1 MHMRDSRNDVV
12 NNVAFVQY
20 AFDGK
25 EENVCEKPH
34 QNTKKGKAPSYT
46 RTKSSVVR
54 NIDTNLT
61 WMGPKE
67 AVFQATRETGGVMK
81 AESMSDL
88 PRGDRQCYFRNSV
101 IKASLPTYFQGKEK
115 DDELL
120 DVILKMKTDDE
131 RFGRNITLEKEN
143 LTIVLVTE
151 N

>member
-1 MHMRDSRNDVV
+1 MRDSRNDVV

-34 QNTKKGKAPSYT
+34 KNTKKGKAPSYT

-54 NIDTNLT
+54 NIDT
-61 WMGPKE
+61 K
-67 AVFQATRETGGVMK
+67 MK

-88 PRGDRQCYFRNSV
+88 PRGDRQCYYRNSV

>member
-1 MHMRDSRNDVV
+1 MRDSRNDVV

-67 AVFQATRETGGVMK
+67 AVFLACSRRSDTG
-81 AESMSDL
+81 
-88 PRGDRQCYFRNSV
+88 
-101 IKASLPTYFQGKEK
+101 
-115 DDELL
+115 
-120 DVILKMKTDDE
+120 E
-131 RFGRNITLEKEN
+131 RCKVKGSAKK
-143 LTIVLVTE
+143 
-151 N
+151 